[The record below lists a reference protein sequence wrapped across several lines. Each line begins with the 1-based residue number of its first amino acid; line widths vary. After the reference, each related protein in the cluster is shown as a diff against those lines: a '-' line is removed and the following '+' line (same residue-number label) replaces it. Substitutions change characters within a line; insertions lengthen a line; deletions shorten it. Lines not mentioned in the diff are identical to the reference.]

1 MVQDRLVELFQEWAL
16 IFQSDPSLSY
26 LYDVYCELK
35 KQNVVIFPK
44 PSIALDQVD
53 PLSLVASTAP
63 PEWSDSPS
71 CQRCRDS
78 FTLTNRKHH
87 CRKCGGTF
95 CHLCSSNEMIL
106 LDMGINE
113 PVRVCDSCYRSRPE
127 KRHSRIFEDSQFKA
141 AVKDEDNEAAQM
153 KKAIELSLQEE
164 KRKQPLC
171 EDEEALKKAIEA
183 SLKESTNSREST
195 TITVGRLEHFN
206 EIELENIAMF
216 HQLIGRLIRTRP
228 TISTEDANDLRNLAI
243 EMERLQ
249 QRPIES
255 ESIRQQLDESIKG
268 YRIVFGPITA
278 INTPSS
284 SSDTSNN
291 LNQLRTEVITSSQ
304 QPTQSQTSEQAIQN
318 QTAPIQPPKQLEQS
332 IQPTQ
337 QTKLPENPNPNP
349 NPSSNSNSNSIRNR
363 LGSLSLEKQIEHS
376 PRPTPDFTQ
385 RSVNVKPYASL
396 SHDPIPF
403 AHSHQSPPPQIIS
416 NSIYPQQS
424 STSISSA
431 SFSTHQPQHFHPPQQ
446 LVMCPEMTIHPHP
459 VHSFTHENPYAKLN
473 EDSTKKKD
481 KNKKKKK
488 KKEKKRSDS
497 IDSENCGD
505 GKKREHKEK
514 EKTSKNHKKSKRS
527 KDKETKEPKEK
538 KESKEK
544 RDKKEKLNDEK
555 TKITRK
561 KKNTSKSNNQE
572 SNDEGRKSP
581 LNLIDL

>member
-1 MVQDRLVELFQEWAL
+1 
-16 IFQSDPSLSY
+16 
-26 LYDVYCELK
+26 
-35 KQNVVIFPK
+35 
-44 PSIALDQVD
+44 
-53 PLSLVASTAP
+53 
-63 PEWSDSPS
+63 
-71 CQRCRDS
+71 
-78 FTLTNRKHH
+78 
-87 CRKCGGTF
+87 
-95 CHLCSSNEMIL
+95 MIL

-141 AVKDEDNEAAQM
+141 VVKDEDHEAAQM

-171 EDEEALKKAIEA
+171 EDEEALKKAIDA
-183 SLKESTNSREST
+183 SLKESTNSRESA
-195 TITVGRLEHFN
+195 TITIGRLEHFN

-216 HQLIGRLIRTRP
+216 HQLIGRLVRTRP
-228 TISTEDANDLRNLAI
+228 TLSTEDAIDLRNLAI

-268 YRIVFGPITA
+268 YRIVFGPIPA
-278 INTPSS
+278 VNTPSS

-332 IQPTQ
+332 IQSIQ
-337 QTKLPENPNPNP
+337 QTKLPENPNS
-349 NPSSNSNSNSIRNR
+349 NPSSNSNSNSNSNSIRNR
-363 LGSLSLEKQIEHS
+363 LGSLSLENQIEHS
-376 PRPTPDFTQ
+376 PRPTVDFTQ

-431 SFSTHQPQHFHPPQQ
+431 SFSAHQPQHFHPPHPQQQQ
-446 LVMCPEMTIHPHP
+446 LLMCPEMTIHPHP
-459 VHSFTHENPYAKLN
+459 VHSFTHENPYAKLS
-473 EDSTKKKD
+473 EDSIKKKD
-481 KNKKKKK
+481 KKKKKKK

-514 EKTSKNHKKSKRS
+514 EKTSKNPKKSKRS

-544 RDKKEKLNDEK
+544 KE
-555 TKITRK
+555 